1 MPTKSEVLT
10 EGIPIGYYKACEEVV
25 MRAKF
30 LVALLVATL
39 VGVAGLAQEIRVAKV
54 GYEVKA
60 GAPGYVLLLI
70 PNPQDFSLNK
80 FGISLSVEGTVTG
93 ALVLK
98 GTGPAVIKGGPMY
111 WVVMLPGDG
120 LAPKGI
126 LLVSVKIPAG
136 ADIKAVVAKVVGYKI
151 G

>member
-1 MPTKSEVLT
+1 LT
-10 EGIPIGYYKACEEVV
+10 GRIKIRYYKACEEVV

-39 VGVAGLAQEIRVAKV
+39 VGVAGLAKIIWVGEV

-70 PNPQDFSLNK
+70 PNTQDFSLNK

-93 ALVLK
+93 ALALK
-98 GTGPAVIKGGPMY
+98 GTGPVVIEGGPMY
-111 WVVMLPGDG
+111 WVVTLPGDG
-120 LAPKGI
+120 LAPKGV
-126 LLVSVKIPAG
+126 LLVSVKIPAA

>member
-1 MPTKSEVLT
+1 
-10 EGIPIGYYKACEEVV
+10 

-39 VGVAGLAQEIRVAKV
+39 VGVVGLAQQKIWVGKV

-60 GAPGYVLLLI
+60 GAPGYVLLII
-70 PNPQDFSLNK
+70 PNAQDFPLNK

-93 ALVLK
+93 ALALK
-98 GTGPAVIKGGPMY
+98 GTGPAVIEGGPMY
-111 WVVMLPGDG
+111 WVVTLPGDG
-120 LAPKGI
+120 LAPKGV

-136 ADIKAVVAKVVGYKI
+136 ADIKAVVAKVVGWGKI
-151 G
+151 N